1 MSKSLFVASM
11 AVLSLTLGACSSDG
25 DAKPD
30 SGGGIDLLLADTT
43 SADSGPACDYPA
55 GPYGTT
61 EGKLVENFEFKAFAD
76 ANYQCKDP
84 ADQVM
89 DLSKTRKVSFK
100 DYFCNSSCPEKKKK
114 ILWVMVSAGWC
125 GPCQQEVAETQAQY
139 GKGALDPR
147 VHLIN
152 ILYEDDK
159 SKPVTEEF
167 GKLWAKNNQFQLT
180 FPVALDPQFT
190 MGKYFDRNAV
200 PFNML
205 VDLDTMKIIFRQT
218 GANLPAVGQAIFNY
232 LNK

>member
-1 MSKSLFVASM
+1 MSKTFFLAS
-11 AVLSLTLGACSSDG
+11 AVLSLTLAACSSDG
-25 DAKPD
+25 GTKDDA
-30 SGGGIDLLLADTT
+30 GTGVDLVLADTT
-43 SADSGPACDYPA
+43 SPDTGPACDYPA

-61 EGKLVENFEFKAFAD
+61 EGKVVENFEFKAFAD
-76 ANYQCKDP
+76 AGYLCKDP
-84 ADQVM
+84 LDQVM
-89 DLSKTRKVSFK
+89 DLSKTRTISFK
-100 DYFCNSSCPEKKKK
+100 DYFCNSGCPAKKKK
-114 ILWVMVSAGWC
+114 LLWVMVSAGWC
-125 GPCQQEVAETQAQY
+125 GPCQIEVAETQAQY

-147 VHLIN
+147 VHLID
-152 ILYEDDK
+152 IVYEDDK
-159 SKPVTEEF
+159 SKPVSEAF
-167 GKLWAKNNQFQLT
+167 GKLWAKNSQFQLT